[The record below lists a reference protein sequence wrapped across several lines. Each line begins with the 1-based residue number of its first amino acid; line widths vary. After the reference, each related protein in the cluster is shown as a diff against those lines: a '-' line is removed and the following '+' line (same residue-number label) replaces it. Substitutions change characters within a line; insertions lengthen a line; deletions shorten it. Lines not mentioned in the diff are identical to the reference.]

1 MRFHKGDW
9 VKWVG
14 GSYHDLQGIVID
26 TRESVAGY
34 GNRERHRDPDGGPER
49 HEVKVIWD
57 GKGLGSLRQKPEGS
71 WQRARCLKILSSVEQ
86 NDKNE

>member
-34 GNRERHRDPDGGPER
+34 GNRERH
-49 HEVKVIWD
+49 EVKVIWD
-57 GKGLGSLRQKPEGS
+57 GKGLGSLRQKPEGA
-71 WQRARCLKILSSVEQ
+71 WQRASCLKILSNVEQ
-86 NDKNE
+86 NDESG

>member
-14 GSYHDLQGIVID
+14 GSYHSLVGIVID
-26 TRESVAGY
+26 TREGGGTCS
-34 GNRERHRDPDGGPER
+34 NPREP

-57 GKGLGSLRQKPEGS
+57 GKGLGSLKQKSEGS
-71 WQRARCLKILSSVEQ
+71 WQRASCLKILSSVEQ
-86 NDKNE
+86 NDESG